1 MSYLNPPTKPPR
13 GVKQPRE
20 SSGLLMSVIRTLS
33 ASESNEQR
41 DREKAKLE
49 KEYKKSDKRLD
60 ELVSVHDEDLN
71 QVMQSFDKIST
82 NVLASRDKIRSV
94 KENLIA
100 CKMLLRCKREEL
112 KKLWLEGVEQKH
124 TLFLLEEI
132 DKIRDVP
139 SKITGHISKK
149 HYLHATQLLVKSL
162 TMASGSLKDIGAL
175 TDVFAELRNKSKQ
188 LNSVLMNELSQQ
200 LYRNPSKQAEVL
212 RRQGSGL
219 RGSGRAKAPP
229 PMKKGVDI
237 GPQMQVLSPTS
248 HPDEAYSSLSEDL
261 NNDNPDQEPERFVS
275 ILAECLALLGK
286 LPEAI
291 ETLKMSMQIELA
303 AVVNQ
308 TSAQLC
314 SSGLFQQG
322 NAMLLELLSTLF
334 DQFRAIAATHS
345 SAIQSLR
352 RAAEKY
358 KVETR
363 FYEVTEVWSN
373 IQVVLEQLLENYL
386 DMQNNSGKEMQPA
399 AVFNQAATHDLSAFF
414 ARRKPQKPK
423 RATLFKFDSSAKSF
437 GSPQREST
445 QNSLSNAKNMVCS
458 PNANNIT
465 TIFIPLMKFVE
476 EIEQATG
483 MHAVRNP
490 CHMRGFLKEF
500 VDQDFVPRQQMA
512 VANKIDQVTRVS
524 DAWKAITS
532 ADQTTEM
539 NLIRPLLQSCV
550 NVEKCVQ
557 ELRKT
562 MGALPTYSEL
572 FLAVMCNRL
581 TGYRETCQAAY
592 RGIVQP
598 DVEDR
603 KFVSVD
609 WLNDDDISRC
619 LKFLPNWVDLQK
631 QRKANQQL
639 NRNGS
644 VEEEHPD
651 DIKQKNLQEAE
662 ILVRNFGGRA
672 ILSHEILSDMSQ
684 LKRLA
689 QLQES
694 MEWFA
699 SKLSEMASGL
709 PKMNPGATT
718 HSIPVGEIPPMQPK
732 NVEDLERLAQEF
744 EELSNTCLLILHLE
758 IRVQC
763 FHYLLPGGYSIK
775 TVNGITSSEDLEPRV
790 LQLSRA
796 VNVFDEALSS
806 TIQPNKAKYVFDGLG
821 HLISKILITSVQYTN
836 QLDEPGVQ
844 KICRNILSLQQT
856 LASVTM
862 SREVG
867 LDHARHYFE
876 LFYMTPEE
884 VLVTVME
891 KGPQFQE
898 LEYINA
904 LQLLHRNR
912 GDSPTTINEHLKRLS
927 DIMRNMGVTV

>member
-1 MSYLNPPTKPPR
+1 MSYNPPTKPPR

-60 ELVSVHDEDLN
+60 ELVSLNDEDLN
-71 QVMQSFDKIST
+71 QVMQSFDKISS

-112 KKLWLEGVEQKH
+112 KKLWLEGVEQKY
-124 TLFLLEEI
+124 TLYLLEEI

-149 HYLHATQLLVKSL
+149 HYLHATQLLAKSL
-162 TMASGSLKDIGAL
+162 AMSCNSLKDVGAL

-200 LYRNPSKQAEVL
+200 LYRNPSQQAETF
-212 RRQGSGL
+212 RRQGSGV
-219 RGSGRAKAPP
+219 RGSGRAKAPLP
-229 PMKKGVDI
+229 LKKGVDI
-237 GPQMQVLSPTS
+237 GPQPTISPST

-261 NNDNPDQEPERFVS
+261 NNDNPEQEPERFVS
-275 ILAECLALLGK
+275 ILAECLALMGK
-286 LPEAI
+286 LPEAV
-291 ETLKMSMQIELA
+291 ETIKVSMQIELA
-303 AVVNQ
+303 GVVNQ

-314 SSGLFQQG
+314 ASGMFQQG
-322 NAMLLELLSTLF
+322 SAMLLELLSTLF
-334 DQFRAIAATHS
+334 DQFRAIAAAHS
-345 SAIQSLR
+345 FAIQSLR

-358 KVETR
+358 KIDNR
-363 FYEVTEVWSN
+363 LYEVTEVWSN

-386 DMQNNSGKEMQPA
+386 DMQNNSDKEMQQTEQFSEGA
-399 AVFNQAATHDLSAFF
+399 CNDLSAFF
-414 ARRKPQKPK
+414 ARRKQQKPK
-423 RATLFKFDSSAKSF
+423 SVPLFKFDSSAHAKSF
-437 GSPQREST
+437 NSPHRESAP
-445 QNSLSNAKNMVCS
+445 NSLCSNTKNMVCA
-458 PNANNIT
+458 PDANNIIV
-465 TIFIPLMKFVE
+465 IFIPLMKFVE

-483 MHAVRNP
+483 MHPVRNP
-490 CHMRGFLKEF
+490 CHLRGFLKNF
-500 VDQDFVPRQQMA
+500 VDAYFIPQQQMD
-512 VANKIDQVTRVS
+512 VATKIDQVTRAS
-524 DAWKAITS
+524 DAWKAVTS
-532 ADQTTEM
+532 AEQTAEM
-539 NLIRPLLQSCV
+539 NLTRPLLLSCV
-550 NVEKCVQ
+550 NVEKYAEGLHRV
-557 ELRKT
+557 
-562 MGALPTYSEL
+562 MGALPTYAEL
-572 FLAVMCNRL
+572 FLAVMCGRL
-581 TGYRETCQAAY
+581 AIYRETCQAAY

-598 DVEDR
+598 DAEDR

-631 QRKANQQL
+631 QRKGNKAA
-639 NRNGS
+639 S
-644 VEEEHPD
+644 VEEEHPE
-651 DIKQKNLQEAE
+651 DIKDKNLQEAE

-672 ILSHEILSDMSQ
+672 IHGHEILCDMAQ

-699 SKLSEMASGL
+699 FKLSEIAAGL
-709 PKMNPGATT
+709 PKMKVGA
-718 HSIPVGEIPPMQPK
+718 PPVAVAVGEIPPMQSK
-732 NVEDLERLAQEF
+732 NVEDLEKLAHEF

-763 FHYLLPGGYSIK
+763 FHYLLPGGYSVK
-775 TVNGITSSEDLEPRV
+775 TVNGLTSCEDLEPRV

-796 VNVFDEALSS
+796 VNIFDEALSS
-806 TIQPNKAKYVFDGLG
+806 TVQPNKAKYVFDGLG
-821 HLISKILITSVQYTN
+821 HLISKILITSVQYTS
-836 QLDEPGVQ
+836 QLDESGVK

-867 LDHARHYFE
+867 LDHARHFFE

-891 KGPQFQE
+891 KGPQFLE
-898 LEYINA
+898 LEYMNA

-927 DIMRNMGVTV
+927 DIMRKANNVGITV